1 MMRKTLPILD
11 IWRSS
16 VFSALCLA
24 AFALWLSGAGGC
36 VSDKVGDGTALS
48 DYQEKLAR
56 QGPQKRESME
66 GEEPSEAL
74 GLLKPVPPEEKLVPD
89 LEIAVDPNTGKKKV
103 SLTIDQAILR
113 TLANSP
119 EIRVLSF
126 DPEIARQDVRKAA
139 GAFDPTAFG
148 RVFYENQN
156 APPNSFFEPGRANT
170 RLFESG
176 VRQKFV
182 QGTEWSAS
190 YALSRNWDDLT
201 GRILPTRYEPM
212 LIFQLK
218 QPLLRDADPA
228 VNLAGVDIARLEHQV
243 ALIGFRDKA
252 ESVSAELIA
261 AYWRLVQAG
270 TNLEIQRDLV
280 KETLDTLHKVDSRR
294 EIDATDVQLMQAR
307 AYTSI
312 READLREVEKQLLD
326 AQDAVARLLAD
337 PQINMTSDLTIVPA
351 TMPQTAQ
358 EPPELT
364 TVLNTALTTAMLC
377 NPAMQEAKVRVQIA
391 EINVQ
396 VAENQKMPR
405 LDLVG
410 SVRGQGLAKGISE
423 AQEQLDEG
431 KFMTYSV
438 GLTFE
443 YPLGNRERDAEFMRR
458 RLERRKA
465 VSVLHSAADQV
476 AAQVREKARKVETT
490 MEETVL
496 QREAARAAQ
505 VQLKALEESE
515 PIREKLTPEFL
526 LVKLQAQDTYAQT
539 RRAEAN
545 ALAEFNISQVELA
558 RVTGTV
564 LRMHRV
570 ENALTTVTEDPSAGD
585 QTEKKEDEPQI
596 EKGLPELT
604 PSGFLYS
611 RPAKDK

>member
-1 MMRKTLPILD
+1 MMRKSLPLHNV
-11 IWRSS
+11 RRGS
-16 VFSALCLA
+16 VVSALCLA
-24 AFALWLSGAGGC
+24 ACLLAFGGVGGC
-36 VSDKVGDGTALS
+36 VSDKVTDGTTLAA
-48 DYQEKLAR
+48 YQEKLAR
-56 QGPQKRESME
+56 EGPQQRESME

-74 GLLKPVPPEEKLVPD
+74 GLLKPVEPNEGLVPK
-89 LEIAVDPNTGKKKV
+89 LQIGVDPNTGQKEV
-103 SLTIDQAILR
+103 FLTLDQAILR

-119 EIRVLSF
+119 DIRVVSF

-139 GAFDPTAFG
+139 GAFDPVAFG
-148 RVFYENQN
+148 RVYYEDQN
-156 APPNSFFEPGRANT
+156 APQNSIFEPGRATN

-176 VRQKFV
+176 LRQQLV

-190 YALSRNWDDLT
+190 YTVSRNWDDLY
-201 GRILPTRYEPM
+201 GRVLPTRYEPM

-218 QPLLRDADPA
+218 QPLFRDADPQ
-228 VNLAGVDIARLEHQV
+228 VNLAGVSIAKLGHQV
-243 ALIGFRDKA
+243 ALIGFHDKA

-261 AYWRLVQAG
+261 AYWRLVQAWR
-270 TNLEIQRDLV
+270 NLEIQRDLV
-280 KETLDTLHKVDSRR
+280 RETLETLHKVESRR

-307 AYTSI
+307 AYARI
-312 READLREVEKQLLD
+312 READLVEVEKQVVD

-337 PQINMTSDLTIVPA
+337 PQINTTSDLTIVPA
-351 TMPQTAQ
+351 TTFGVPL
-358 EPPELT
+358 EPPGLT
-364 TVLNTALTTAMLC
+364 TLLDTALTTAMLC
-377 NPAMQEAKVRVQIA
+377 NPAVQEAKVRVQIA

-410 SVRGQGLAKGISE
+410 SIRSQGLAAGLSD
-423 AQEQLDEG
+423 AQEQFEEG
-431 KFMTYSV
+431 KYMTYSV

-443 YPLGNRERDAEFMRR
+443 YPLGNRERDAEYMRR

-476 AAQVREKARKVETT
+476 ATQVRERVRKVRTTLEETT
-490 MEETVL
+490 L
-496 QREAARAAQ
+496 QKEAARAAE
-505 VQLKALEESE
+505 VQLNALTESE

-526 LVKLQAQDTYAQT
+526 LVKLQAQETYAQT

-564 LRMHRV
+564 LRMHRI
-570 ENALTTVTEDPSAGD
+570 ENALTTVIEDAPEGNEVD
-585 QTEKKEDEPQI
+585 RKEDKPEI
-596 EKGLPELT
+596 EKGLPDLT

-611 RPAKDK
+611 FPAKDK